1 MNQQSE
7 LVESVVR
14 RVFPPGSEF
23 AANPRDVD
31 PGERYIVVPDRNGPR
46 WIIPEN
52 ARLGLT
58 FLRQWS
64 PSFFL
69 SKLKWKALLGA
80 YRVGVLG
87 RVPGVRRIGVAGA
100 GSNNWSHVGWSEDRA
115 PCAVI
120 HIGFFRTRRKA
131 AAALVDAGNGRPIT
145 MAKIPIEPTAAR
157 NIAHEAD
164 ILSRLS
170 AENPGV
176 APRLYYFNKESG
188 VSSQEVVIGK
198 PAGNRLT
205 KAHFEFLLRLAMKGR
220 QTSFQEQTARL
231 EKKMSGIVNRDA
243 QAGELLDKSIKIL
256 DRPEP
261 VPAMWVH
268 GDFAPWNLMARADNT
283 ICAYD
288 WESSWLNGPPLYDFF
303 KFIYT
308 QATKHDHARSFL
320 AESKNSPMYKIYA
333 EPLGI
338 DDRVYALAAIL
349 FLAYHL
355 TACLESV
362 PHHRTGFFSSELA
375 LAIGNIA

>member
-1 MNQQSE
+1 MNQQSD
-7 LVESVVR
+7 LVENVVR
-14 RVFPPGSEF
+14 RVFPSGSELVG
-23 AANPRDVD
+23 ARDVA
-31 PGERYIVVPDRNGPR
+31 PNERYIVLPDRNGPR

-52 ARLGLT
+52 ARIGLA

-64 PSFFL
+64 PS
-69 SKLKWKALLGA
+69 SVMSRLKWKALMGA
-80 YRVGVLG
+80 YRMGVLG
-87 RVPGVRRIGVAGA
+87 RVPGVVRIGVAGA
-100 GSNNWSHVGWSEDRA
+100 GSKDWGHVGWSESQP

-131 AAALVDAGNGRPIT
+131 ASALVDTGNGRPVM
-145 MAKIPIEPTAAR
+145 MAKIPIEPSAAK

-170 AENPGV
+170 AQNPGV

-188 VSSQEVVIGK
+188 VSSQEVVFGK
-198 PAGNRLT
+198 PAGPRLT
-205 KAHFEFLLRLAMKGR
+205 RAHFEFLLRLAMGR
-220 QTSFQEQTARL
+220 EQTSFKNQTVRL
-231 EKKMSGIVNRDA
+231 EKKMIGIVNSDA
-243 QAGELLDKSIKIL
+243 EARKLLDKSIEIL

-261 VPAMWVH
+261 LPAMWVH
-268 GDFAPWNLMARADNT
+268 GDFAPWNLVARADDT

-308 QATKHDHARSFL
+308 QATKHDHARSFI
-320 AESKNSPMYKIYA
+320 AESKNSPLYKIYA

-338 DDRVYALAAIL
+338 DDRVYALCAIL

-355 TACLESV
+355 TACLESAS
-362 PHHRTGFFSSELA
+362 HHRTGFFSSELA
-375 LAIGNIA
+375 QAIRHIP